1 MECCI
6 CIKVHDAWWI
16 HYCTGRDRLLVWYS
30 FLRTFVGKHTLH
42 SLIEYISLVTENFYQ
57 EMSSMLVGMYWG
69 CTCILN
75 TPLQRTVLLS
85 QPFPLNKEHLL
96 WIVFA
101 TFHCIIVY
109 TLYSSCHTITSGSPS
124 PYTHTHSQG
133 WPVPSQYRHIPT
145 LMRWSHSGTDRLMFS
160 WAPLITP
167 HLWTCGK
174 IIIKLMTISI

>member
-6 CIKVHDAWWI
+6 CIKVHGAWWI

-69 CTCILN
+69 CILN

-96 WIVFA
+96 WIVLA

-124 PYTHTHSQG
+124 PTHTHTHRVGPCQVSTDTYLLSWGGHALVQTA
-133 WPVPSQYRHIPT
+133 WC
-145 LMRWSHSGTDRLMFS
+145 SHGLHWLLHTSGHVVR
-160 WAPLITP
+160 
-167 HLWTCGK
+167 
-174 IIIKLMTISI
+174 